1 MKENDEETQN
11 ELGNITF
18 IDVQKYAK
26 ILENGRLEIE
36 KIIKEWEIVNSLYDI
51 QPKIVEEMEIEFNLE
66 KYNKKEYLIIK
77 KESYNSVINNLEK
90 NINLIDEKIN
100 VFEEP
105 KNNLIIFTEIVK
117 LKEQMN
123 IMLKIIKKLS
133 DCQIQLESYMDRTTE
148 IKKKSECFMLLKSVE
163 KQFKSLIDL
172 MIQKKM
178 KVLTIYFE
186 KEKFTSG
193 IDDLNKLYKDLD
205 KSLKENNI

>member
-1 MKENDEETQN
+1 MKENDEETQS
-11 ELGNITF
+11 EMGNIIF
-18 IDVQKYAK
+18 LDIQKYSK
-26 ILENGRLEIE
+26 TLESGKLEIE
-36 KIIKEWEIVNSLYDI
+36 KIVNEWENVNSMYDI

-123 IMLKIIKKLS
+123 IMLKIIKNLS